1 MKKLLI
7 FFIAIAFTLGMVAC
21 SEAKPKEE
29 VKKPEQ
35 AKEEVKKPEQ
45 TEVKKEEP
53 KVSTAPQKKPEPK
66 RSIVIFQSS
75 TDGVWVIKFYAD
87 QKEFYTDA
95 LTNEQLL
102 KQIPEV
108 LDNFINK
115 KEKK

>member
-7 FFIAIAFTLGMVAC
+7 FFIAVVFAFGVVAC
-21 SEAKPKEE
+21 SEAKSKED

-35 AKEEVKKPEQ
+35 VEAKNEQ
-45 TEVKKEEP
+45 VKKEEP
-53 KVSTAPQKKPEPK
+53 KVSPIPQKKPEPK

-108 LDNFINK
+108 LDSFINK

>member
-7 FFIAIAFTLGMVAC
+7 FFIAIAFTFGMVAC
-21 SEAKPKEE
+21 SEAKP
-29 VKKPEQ
+29 
-35 AKEEVKKPEQ
+35 KEEVKKPEQ

-53 KVSTAPQKKPEPK
+53 KVSPVPQKKPEPK